1 MGACGQRGASCS
13 VARRARRARK
23 KSDFET
29 RWRKHHVIHCGANL
43 SLSDGDAASRLR
55 RRHARLPG
63 PNGPP
68 AVRPRRVP
76 LEANAFGFVRG
87 SREVPGTRS
96 GAGKTNPKPETRPR
110 RSPGFFHACGSGS
123 ARGGSR
129 EGRHAPRLCCTG
141 AVTRVAT
148 AARAEREKAA
158 ADILDCARCENGHR
172 GKFPK
177 AKARD
182 VASTRFSRIFLRLG
196 NVPTVSKTRE
206 LFPDR
211 YGAQVWKKP
220 SAETFAKCSTRV
232 ETFAEWVSIP
242 RRAVRCP
249 SPRAKPEGWR
259 RARGEPLRVPVFRRG
274 RVSGARVCSA
284 SVRRVGAPSSSRIA
298 LARSLRDDEGA
309 RRRGHARGGG

>member
-1 MGACGQRGASCS
+1 
-13 VARRARRARK
+13 
-23 KSDFET
+23 
-29 RWRKHHVIHCGANL
+29 
-43 SLSDGDAASRLR
+43 
-55 RRHARLPG
+55 
-63 PNGPP
+63 
-68 AVRPRRVP
+68 
-76 LEANAFGFVRG
+76 
-87 SREVPGTRS
+87 VPGTRS

-123 ARGGSR
+123 ARGGRR

-172 GKFPK
+172 GKVPR

-182 VASTRFSRIFLRLG
+182 VASTRFSRLFLRLG

-211 YGAQVWKKP
+211 YGTQSGKRQKAFSGDLREMLNSSP
-220 SAETFAKCSTRV
+220 AFC
-232 ETFAEWVSIP
+232 ETFAEWASIP
-242 RRAVRCP
+242 RRAVAVP
-249 SPRAKPEGWR
+249 FPRAKPEGWR

-284 SVRRVGAPSSSRIA
+284 RSRRRRFVASERPHRRGSRS
-298 LARSLRDDEGA
+298 RPLRDDEGA

>member
-13 VARRARRARK
+13 VALRARRVRK
-23 KSDFET
+23 KIHLDAMAK
-29 RWRKHHVIHCGANL
+29 KHHVIHCGASL

-68 AVRPRRVP
+68 VVHERRVP
-76 LEANAFGFVRG
+76 LEANAFGVVRG
-87 SREVPGTRS
+87 SRGVPGTRS

-158 ADILDCARCENGHR
+158 ADILDCARSENGRAGHGHGR
-172 GKFPK
+172 KKRETWPGAFPL
-177 AKARD
+177 
-182 VASTRFSRIFLRLG
+182 IFLRLLDQG
-196 NVPTVSKTRE
+196 PNFQRLVYVLVPMEWR
-206 LFPDR
+206 
-211 YGAQVWKKP
+211 QV
-220 SAETFAKCSTRV
+220 FKCSPSEIFLGNGLDL
-232 ETFAEWVSIP
+232 ETFAEPASLIP
-242 RRAVRCP
+242 VARWRCL
-249 SPRAKPEGWR
+249 PRAAKREGWR
-259 RARGEPLRVPVFRRG
+259 RARGEPLRTSVRRRG
-274 RVSGARVCSA
+274 RVSDAPRVTAPRPPRVSLGRLRASSA
-284 SVRRVGAPSSSRIA
+284 P
-298 LARSLRDDEGA
+298 
-309 RRRGHARGGG
+309 RRRRR

>member
-76 LEANAFGFVRG
+76 LEANAFGVVRG
-87 SREVPGTRS
+87 SRGVPGTRS

-172 GKFPK
+172 GKFPEQK
-177 AKARD
+177 RETWPPLGFRVFFCVSETCRQSPKHENFFQTGMARKSGKSLQRRPCEMLNSSRD
-182 VASTRFSRIFLRLG
+182 VCRVGVDSASRG
-196 NVPTVSKTRE
+196 AVP
-206 LFPDR
+206 FPASEA
-211 YGAQVWKKP
+211 GGM
-220 SAETFAKCSTRV
+220 ET
-232 ETFAEWVSIP
+232 
-242 RRAVRCP
+242 
-249 SPRAKPEGWR
+249 
-259 RARGEPLRVPVFRRG
+259 RAR
-274 RVSGARVCSA
+274 
-284 SVRRVGAPSSSRIA
+284 
-298 LARSLRDDEGA
+298 
-309 RRRGHARGGG
+309 

>member
-1 MGACGQRGASCS
+1 MP
-13 VARRARRARK
+13 K
-23 KSDFET
+23 
-29 RWRKHHVIHCGANL
+29 KHHVIHCGANL

-55 RRHARLPG
+55 RRHARRPG

-76 LEANAFGFVRG
+76 LEANAFGVVRG

-96 GAGKTNPKPETRPR
+96 GTGKTNPKPETRPR

-123 ARGGSR
+123 ARGGRR

-158 ADILDCARCENGHR
+158 ADILDCARCENGLR
-172 GKFPK
+172 GKFPR

-182 VASTRFSRIFLRLG
+182 VASTRFSRLFC
-196 NVPTVSKTRE
+196 VSETCRQSPKHENFFQTGMARSLE
-206 LFPDR
+206 K
-211 YGAQVWKKP
+211 GKKP

-232 ETFAEWVSIP
+232 LRSCETFAEWASIP
-242 RRAVRCP
+242 RRAVAVP
-249 SPRAKPEGWR
+249 FPRAKPEGWR

-284 SVRRVGAPSSSRIA
+284 RSRRRRFVASERPHRRGSRS
-298 LARSLRDDEGA
+298 RPLRDDEGA

>member
-1 MGACGQRGASCS
+1 MAKTQ
-13 VARRARRARK
+13 
-23 KSDFET
+23 
-29 RWRKHHVIHCGANL
+29 HVIHCGANL

-55 RRHARLPG
+55 RRHARRPG

-76 LEANAFGFVRG
+76 LEANAFGVVRG
-87 SREVPGTRS
+87 SRGVPGTRS

-123 ARGGSR
+123 ARGGRR

-158 ADILDCARCENGHR
+158 ADILDCARCENGLR
-172 GKFPK
+172 GKVPR

-182 VASTRFSRIFLRLG
+182 VASTRFSRLFLRLG

-211 YGAQVWKKP
+211 YGAQSGKRQKAFSGDLREMLNSSPAFLRDV
-220 SAETFAKCSTRV
+220 CRV
-232 ETFAEWVSIP
+232 GVD
-242 RRAVRCP
+242 
-249 SPRAKPEGWR
+249 
-259 RARGEPLRVPVFRRG
+259 
-274 RVSGARVCSA
+274 SA
-284 SVRRVGAPSSSRIA
+284 S
-298 LARSLRDDEGA
+298 
-309 RRRGHARGGG
+309 RGGGALPASEAGGMETRAR

>member
-1 MGACGQRGASCS
+1 MVRE
-13 VARRARRARK
+13 ARRLPSRPRDERERKAARR
-23 KSDFET
+23 DGET
-29 RWRKHHVIHCGANL
+29 PRYPLWRRVAFRWRRRIATG
-43 SLSDGDAASRLR
+43 

-68 AVRPRRVP
+68 VVHERRVP
-76 LEANAFGFVRG
+76 LEANAFGVVRG
-87 SREVPGTRS
+87 SRGVPGTRS

-158 ADILDCARCENGHR
+158 ADILDCARCENGQR
-172 GKFPK
+172 GKVPR

-182 VASTRFSRIFLRLG
+182 VAGFATRFSRLFLRLG

-206 LFPDR
+206 LFRRPVWS
-211 YGAQVWKKP
+211 AVWKKS
-220 SAETFAKCSTRV
+220 SAETFGEMLITRV
-232 ETFAEWVSIP
+232 LPGDVC
-242 RRAVRCP
+242 RAGRGRFRVARWRCP
-249 SPRAKPEGWR
+249 ALRAKPEGWR
-259 RARGEPLRVPVFRRG
+259 RARGEPLRVPVRRRG
-274 RVSGARVCSA
+274 RVSGALPSA
-284 SVRRVGAPSSSRIA
+284 SVRRVGAPVAGR
-298 LARSLRDDEGA
+298 ARA
-309 RRRGHARGGG
+309 PTPRR